1 LTFAVALA
9 ASCPASGAATS
20 DWPQWRGPARNGV
33 TPEHSGWPQGWPP
46 KRLWG
51 KNVGLGCTSPILAG
65 GRIYVMG
72 WHGRPDRRRN
82 PVGSDVVYCIDALT
96 GKEVWKQTYRSRYQ
110 PRTRA
115 GDLGQYGGPNS
126 TPAFDPQTQRLYTLS
141 SDGDFR
147 CWDTARK
154 GKRLWSMNLH
164 DKYRVK
170 RRPNVGGGVRDFGF
184 TSSPLILGDR
194 VVVEV
199 GADNGTVIAF
209 DKKTGAEGWRSA
221 LKGAAGHT
229 SGPVTLTVDGTP
241 CLATLTLRKLVVMRL
256 DKGHEGR
263 TIAEYP
269 RQTDCG
275 CNLAAPAVS
284 GSAVVLTSAYN
295 RKSTSLIEISPT
307 GARRKWRARD
317 YSLVCTPVIHKGLVF
332 TVDRWAKCL
341 DLATGKLK
349 WRGGS
354 FSHGSCL
361 ATGDDKVIVFGRGR
375 LVLLD
380 PAKNRYHELGRVN
393 GIVRDACY
401 PHILL
406 ANGIICCKDK
416 SGNIVCFS
424 VRR

>member
-1 LTFAVALA
+1 MFAVALV
-9 ASCPASGAATS
+9 ASRPAPGADGS

-33 TPEHSGWPQGWPP
+33 TPEHSGWPRGWPP

-51 KNVGLGCTSPILAG
+51 KNIGPGCTSPILAA
-65 GRIYVMG
+65 GRVYVMG
-72 WHGRPDRRRN
+72 WRGRPDHRRN
-82 PVGSDVVYCIDALT
+82 PVGSDIVYCIDALT
-96 GKEVWKQTYRSRYQ
+96 GKDVWKQTYRARYQ

-126 TPAFDPQTQRLYTLS
+126 TPAFDPATKYLYTLG

-147 CWDTARK
+147 CWDTTRK
-154 GKRLWSMNLH
+154 GRLLWSMNLY
-164 DKYRVK
+164 DKYRV
-170 RRPNVGGGVRDFGF
+170 RQRPNVGGGRRDFGF
-184 TSSPLILGDR
+184 TSSPLILADL

-199 GADNGTVIAF
+199 GSAEGTVMAF
-209 DKKTGAEGWRSA
+209 DKKTGARRWASS
-221 LKGAAGHT
+221 LKGPAGHS

-241 CLATLTLRKLVVMRL
+241 CLATLTLSKLVVMRT
-256 DKGHEGR
+256 DEGHEGQ
-263 TIAEYP
+263 TVAEYA
-269 RQTDCG
+269 RQTNYG
-275 CNLAAPAVS
+275 CNLATPAVS
-284 GSAVVLTSAYN
+284 ASGIVLTSAYN
-295 RKSTSLIEISPT
+295 LKSTCLVEISLT

-317 YSLVCTPVIHKGLVF
+317 HSLVCTPVVNKGLVF
-332 TVDRWAKCL
+332 MVDRSAKCL
-341 DLATGKLK
+341 DLATGRLK

-361 ATGDDKVIVFGRGR
+361 VTGDGKVIVFGRGR

-380 PAKNRYHELGRVN
+380 PAENRYHELARVS
-393 GIVRDACY
+393 GIVRDVCY

-406 ANGIICCKDK
+406 ANGVICCKDK